1 MPRSTIYHALRD
13 ATFPLGHAMTSRP
26 QPTPALRTG
35 QRVRRAFALLAALGL
50 LGTAAQANAIVR
62 LERDAL
68 EARVDAVRG
77 ALQAREGAL
86 PALVAQW
93 NNFKN
98 WNNWN
103 NWKKWLNQ

>member
-1 MPRSTIYHALRD
+1 M
-13 ATFPLGHAMTSRP
+13 
-26 QPTPALRTG
+26 Q
-35 QRVRRAFALLAALGL
+35 RAFAALAALGL
-50 LGTAAQANAIVR
+50 LGAAAQADAIVR

-68 EARVDAVRG
+68 EARVEAVRG
-77 ALQAREGAL
+77 AVQAREGAL
-86 PALVAQW
+86 PQLVAQW

>member
-1 MPRSTIYHALRD
+1 
-13 ATFPLGHAMTSRP
+13 MTSKRHASGRP
-26 QPTPALRTG
+26 AAGIGRRL
-35 QRVRRAFALLAALGL
+35 RRAFATLAALGL
-50 LGTAAQANAIVR
+50 LGAAAQANAIVR

-77 ALQAREGAL
+77 ALQGPVDDSL

>member
-1 MPRSTIYHALRD
+1 MLRPTIYHAFRD
-13 ATFPLGHAMTSRP
+13 ATFPLGHAMTSR
-26 QPTPALRTG
+26 QQSTRGVRTG
-35 QRVRRAFALLAALGL
+35 RRLRRAFAALAALGL
-50 LGTAAQANAIVR
+50 VGATAQANAIVR

-77 ALQAREGAL
+77 ALRAREGAL

>member
-1 MPRSTIYHALRD
+1 M
-13 ATFPLGHAMTSRP
+13 
-26 QPTPALRTG
+26 
-35 QRVRRAFALLAALGL
+35 RRAFASLAALGL
-50 LGTAAQANAIVR
+50 LNTAAQANASVR

-77 ALQAREGAL
+77 ALQSREGAL

>member
-1 MPRSTIYHALRD
+1 
-13 ATFPLGHAMTSRP
+13 
-26 QPTPALRTG
+26 
-35 QRVRRAFALLAALGL
+35 VRRAFAALAALGL
-50 LGTAAQANAIVR
+50 LGAAAQANAIVR

-86 PALVAQW
+86 PMLVAQW

-98 WNNWN
+98 WTNWN

>member
-1 MPRSTIYHALRD
+1 MTFRE
-13 ATFPLGHAMTSRP
+13 ATFPLGHPMTSRQ
-26 QPTPALRTG
+26 QPTPVLRTG
-35 QRVRRAFALLAALGL
+35 RRLQRAFASLAALGL
-50 LGTAAQANAIVR
+50 LGAAAQASAVVR

-77 ALQAREGAL
+77 ALQSRDAAL

-103 NWKKWLNQ
+103 NWKKWLNR

>member
-1 MPRSTIYHALRD
+1 
-13 ATFPLGHAMTSRP
+13 MTSRL
-26 QPTPALRTG
+26 QPTSGLRIG
-35 QRVRRAFALLAALGL
+35 RRLRRVFASLAAIGL
-50 LGTAAQANAIVR
+50 LGAAAQANAIVR

-77 ALQAREGAL
+77 ALQARESAL
-86 PALVAQW
+86 PVLVAQW